1 MVTIFVCITC
11 RQLTEDFEQDQ
22 PRPGAVLANA
32 LEARL
37 AAEAE
42 PCAVVRRVDCLAVCE
57 RPCTI
62 ALAAEDKWTYL
73 IGDVDPLAH
82 ADDVVGAARKVSA
95 APNGIVRLRE
105 RPPFFRKGVI
115 ARVPPLSFEGEIA

>member
-1 MVTIFVCITC
+1 MVTIFVCISC
-11 RQLTEDFEQDQ
+11 QRDGSAE
-22 PRPGAVLANA
+22 RPGVALARA

-37 AAEAE
+37 TSEAE

-62 ALAAEDKWTYL
+62 ALAGGDKWTYL
-73 IGDVDPLAH
+73 IGDVDSPVL
-82 ADDVVGAARKVSA
+82 ADDIVATARKVDAS
-95 APNGIVRLRE
+95 PTGIVPLRE

-115 ARVPPLSFEGEIA
+115 ARVPPLSFEGEKT